1 MAWPVTC
8 SDSWLTHHK
17 VEVMGCL
24 VLTAPHFSPQP
35 SQAEFHHHRAALGS
49 SQTSAASHPI
59 VSHPTLPLC
68 GQLGVYPL
76 CLPPFLPLMSVTL
89 IFARSPPLC
98 LFSLLA
104 VLGVPCSRKPS
115 WVPGR
120 LPLPAQNS
128 IQVGSSVAQRANI
141 GTGSPVTP
149 PPVLETGG
157 RGEPSVRC
165 QAQGQTSSPVGA
177 SGGIRL
183 LWA

>member
-1 MAWPVTC
+1 MAWPVTG

-59 VSHPTLPLC
+59 VSHPNLPLC

-128 IQVGSSVAQRANI
+128 IPARFLLLTMWENRPRWGAAWHKELTS
-141 GTGSPVTP
+141 
-149 PPVLETGG
+149 
-157 RGEPSVRC
+157 
-165 QAQGQTSSPVGA
+165 AQGPRSP
-177 SGGIRL
+177 L
-183 LWA
+183 PLF